1 MKTKFL
7 ILLMLLGNSMFSQ
20 EFANTKQTQ
29 EIWDASKKFLF
40 EKKEMDIELPMITF
54 SIRELINNN
63 ELKYSTK
70 GIYRLFTNKSPS
82 STYIVLK
89 DKDKFQ
95 IIDLRSFS
103 KNIVVISDFLSSRF
117 DNTIV
122 AQYLEEILK
131 IYKYNRYDEKIK
143 M

>member
-29 EIWDASKKFLF
+29 EILDASKKFLL

-63 ELKYSTK
+63 ELKYNTK

-117 DNTIV
+117 DDTIV

>member
-29 EIWDASKKFLF
+29 EILDASKKFLL

-54 SIRELINNN
+54 SIRQLINNN
-63 ELKYSTK
+63 ELKYNTK

-117 DNTIV
+117 DDTIV